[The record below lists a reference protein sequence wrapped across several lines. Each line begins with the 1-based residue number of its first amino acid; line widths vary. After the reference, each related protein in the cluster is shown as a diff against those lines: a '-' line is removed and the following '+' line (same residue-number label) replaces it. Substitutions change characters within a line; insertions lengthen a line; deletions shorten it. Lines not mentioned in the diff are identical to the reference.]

1 MSRQI
6 DEQQSVVRFASHIWR
21 PFRLLSPSACC
32 AFAAFYRLVAANDG
46 LTAANDGLTAANDGL
61 AAANDGLAAANEKPT
76 GADEE
81 KRLFARDAMRA
92 ATPKN
97 ACVRCKNFLVV
108 MPNKTDVRVGAIG

>member
-21 PFRLLSPSACC
+21 PFRLLSLSACC
-32 AFAAFYRLVAANDG
+32 AFAAFYRLV
-46 LTAANDGLTAANDGL
+46 AANDGLTAANDGL

>member
-6 DEQQSVVRFASHIWR
+6 DEKQSVVCFALHKQR
-21 PFRLLSPSACC
+21 PFLLLSLSACC
-32 AFAAFYRLVAANDG
+32 AFAAFYGLVVANDG

-61 AAANDGLAAANEKPT
+61 AAANDGLTAANEKPT

-81 KRLFARDAMRA
+81 KRPFAREAMGA

-97 ACVRCKNFLVV
+97 AYVWCKKLFGGDA
-108 MPNKTDVRVGAIG
+108 K

>member
-21 PFRLLSPSACC
+21 PFRLLSLSACC
-32 AFAAFYRLVAANDG
+32 AFAAFYGLVAANDG
-46 LTAANDGLTAANDGL
+46 LT
-61 AAANDGLAAANEKPT
+61 AANDGLAAANEKPT

-81 KRLFARDAMRA
+81 KRLFTRDAMRA
-92 ATPKN
+92 VTPKN
-97 ACVRCKNFLVV
+97 ACVRCKNFLVM

>member
-6 DEQQSVVRFASHIWR
+6 DEKQSVVRFASHIQR
-21 PFRLLSPSACC
+21 PFRLLSLSACC
-32 AFAAFYRLVAANDG
+32 AFAAFYGLV
-46 LTAANDGLTAANDGL
+46 AANDGL
-61 AAANDGLAAANEKPT
+61 AAANDGLATANDSLAAANEKPT

-92 ATPKN
+92 ATLKN

-108 MPNKTDVRVGAIG
+108 MLNKTDVRVGAIG

>member
-6 DEQQSVVRFASHIWR
+6 DEKQSVVRFASHIQR
-21 PFRLLSPSACC
+21 PFLLLSLSACC
-32 AFAAFYRLVAANDG
+32 AFAAFYGLVV
-46 LTAANDGLTAANDGL
+46 ANDGLTAANDGL
-61 AAANDGLAAANEKPT
+61 AAANDGLTAANEKPT

-81 KRLFARDAMRA
+81 KRLFARDAMSA

-108 MPNKTDVRVGAIG
+108 MPNKTDVRVGAIE

>member
-21 PFRLLSPSACC
+21 PFRLLSLSACC
-32 AFAAFYRLVAANDG
+32 AFAAFYGLVAANDG

-81 KRLFARDAMRA
+81 KRLFTRDAMRA